1 MDECSSA
8 LDNETENFV
17 MNEISNYFK
26 DKTIISVTHSKN
38 ELDRYHEII
47 NLDPK

>member
-17 MNEISNYFK
+17 MNEISRYFK
-26 DKTIISVTHSKN
+26 EKTIISVTHSSDQLN
-38 ELDRYHEII
+38 RYDEII
-47 NLDPK
+47 NLDQK